1 MSAWGGRILGVCL
14 AVEEALAEGEWRQS
28 TRSRGLTWE
37 AAVSLREVKRQRRLL
52 KAPPHKASSR
62 SMITLSGGGREDAR
76 REDMQRGHLRD
87 KSRFFPPPSTLE
99 QSGRAIISRFFFF
112 FWDCYLQW
120 WQIYEP
126 RYVYPLSRMRR
137 PTTNGWG
144 NYNNSPGSPEDFIY
158 RNLPFKNPQQ
168 HFSCPHCRMKV

>member
-14 AVEEALAEGEWRQS
+14 AVEEAAAEGEWRQS

-112 FWDCYLQW
+112 LGLLFTMVADIRAALC
-120 WQIYEP
+120 
-126 RYVYPLSRMRR
+126 LSIITDAKADDEWM
-137 PTTNGWG
+137 G
-144 NYNNSPGSPEDFIY
+144 
-158 RNLPFKNPQQ
+158 
-168 HFSCPHCRMKV
+168 

>member
-1 MSAWGGRILGVCL
+1 M
-14 AVEEALAEGEWRQS
+14 
-28 TRSRGLTWE
+28 
-37 AAVSLREVKRQRRLL
+37 SLREVKRQRRLL

-112 FWDCYLQW
+112 FSCDCYLQ
-120 WQIYEP
+120 
-126 RYVYPLSRMRR
+126 
-137 PTTNGWG
+137 
-144 NYNNSPGSPEDFIY
+144 
-158 RNLPFKNPQQ
+158 
-168 HFSCPHCRMKV
+168 